1 MRRANAQPLAALL
14 QAFLR
19 SNGLETP
26 LNQHRLLEAWPQV
39 MGPTIARY
47 TGRRFIR
54 NQTLYVQVLSG
65 PLKQDL
71 QLSSK
76 AIVEKLNRYVGAQVI
91 AQVQFY

>member
-1 MRRANAQPLAALL
+1 MRRANAQPLAAIL

-76 AIVEKLNRYVGAQVI
+76 AIVEKLNRCVGAQVI